1 MRPALCLVALCILT
15 FGLAADAFALED
27 VILADGSVRRAEIL
41 EVFDDGIQVKFT
53 PKGGGTAEMK
63 VPAARLDPHFF
74 YGLADKAAGDD
85 AKRHLKL
92 GLWAYENG
100 LFSRAKIQVERATAL
115 DPQLV
120 KDIQDGKL
128 PEIREGIAE
137 RVLQSAEKD
146 IEKGNF
152 DDAEK
157 KLEALLA
164 RMPDTAAGTHAR
176 DIYKDLQTRKD
187 EYEAKQE
194 EEKLARLD
202 EEKQKQEKE
211 LRRKTDPIKKDL
223 TKAKDDL
230 EAGLVEDSES
240 KALKLLQSA
249 ITKGAAGLKKLEKLL
264 VEFADDQD
272 LVTRGNE
279 VKAKVVAGMV
289 NAYVQR
295 ADIYVWRG
303 STKNAEKELQKARE
317 LDPGNPDIEA
327 AAQRIADRDNQD
339 ALELG
344 WQRNRREGMR
354 FRSGSVV
361 RGGFGGG
368 GFGGGGRRR

>member
-1 MRPALCLVALCILT
+1 MRAALCLPSSVVLSV
-15 FGLAADAFALED
+15 GLAAEAFALED
-27 VILADGSVRRAEIL
+27 VILADGSVRKAEIL

-53 PKGGGTAEMK
+53 PKGGGTAQMK
-63 VPAARLDPHFF
+63 LPAAKLDPHFF
-74 YGLADKAAGDD
+74 YELADKAAGDD

-92 GLWAYENG
+92 ALWAYESG
-100 LFSRAKIQVERATAL
+100 LFSRSKIQVEKATQL

-120 KDIQDGKL
+120 KDIQEGKL

-194 EEKLARLD
+194 EEQLAKLA
-202 EEKQKQEKE
+202 EEEQKQEKE
-211 LRRKTDPIKKDL
+211 LRRKTDPIKKAL

-230 EAGLVEDSES
+230 EAGLVEDDES
-240 KALKLLQSA
+240 KALRLLESA
-249 ITKGAAGLKKLEKLL
+249 IQKGGEGLKKLEKLM
-264 VEFADDQD
+264 VDFADDQD
-272 LVTRGNE
+272 FMTRAEE
-279 VKAKVVAGMV
+279 VKTKVIAGMV

-295 ADIYVWRG
+295 ADIYTWRG
-303 STKNAEKELQKARE
+303 STKNAAKELAKARE
-317 LDPGNPDIEA
+317 LDPDNPDIA
-327 AAQRIADRDNQD
+327 AAEQRADDYDNQD
-339 ALELG
+339 ALNLR

-354 FRSGSVV
+354 FRSGSVA
-361 RGGFGGG
+361 RGG